1 MKSCAI
7 VLLNYN
13 GEQVL
18 PTFLPSVVRHSQYE
32 VWMIDNA
39 SSDGSLTY
47 VKENFPE
54 LRLISL
60 DSNYGFTGGYNLG
73 LEQLRG
79 QYETFIL
86 LNTDVEVT
94 PGWDQSLVDFLVSHP
109 DYAAVQPKIRSWK
122 DRTYF
127 DYAGAG
133 GGFVDSLGYPY
144 CRGRIWDHLEQD
156 SGQYDDTIQV
166 DWASG
171 ACLAITA
178 ADFYAHEGFDAS
190 FFAHMEEIDLC
201 WRLRKSGRK
210 IGYLGSAVVY
220 HQGGAT
226 LDRAS
231 AQKLYLNCRNSLSML
246 YKNVGLLRFLVIFL
260 AKGFFEGLAA
270 LNYVRNGEPKFA
282 KAILRAY
289 LDFLGSKKIKSPV
302 VRTNLPEV
310 GGNGPVGVIFA
321 YFLLMGKRKFTDL

>member
-1 MKSCAI
+1 MKPCAI

-13 GEQVL
+13 GEGVL
-18 PTFLPSVVRHSQYE
+18 PSFLPSVVRHSQYE

-39 SSDGSLTY
+39 STDASLTY

-54 LRLISL
+54 LSLISL
-60 DSNYGFTGGYNLG
+60 DSNHGFTGGYNLG
-73 LEQLRG
+73 LNQLRG

-94 PGWDQSLVDFLVSHP
+94 PGWDQRLVNFLVSHP
-109 DYAAVQPKIRSWK
+109 DYAAVQPKILSWK

-171 ACLAITA
+171 ACLTSTA

-210 IGYLGSAVVY
+210 IGYLGSTVVY

-231 AQKLYLNCRNSLSML
+231 AHKLYLNCRNSLSML
-246 YKNVGLLRFLVIFL
+246 YKNVGFLRFTAIFL
-260 AKGFFEGLAA
+260 SKAFFEGLAA
-270 LNYVRNGEPKFA
+270 INYVRKGEPKFA

-289 LDFLGSKKIKSPV
+289 GDFLGSQKVKSPV
-302 VRTNLPEV
+302 VENELPEV
-310 GGNGPVGVIFA
+310 GGSGPVGVIFG
-321 YFLLMGKRKFTDL
+321 YFLLLGKRKFTDL

>member
-1 MKSCAI
+1 
-7 VLLNYN
+7 
-13 GEQVL
+13 
-18 PTFLPSVVRHSQYE
+18 
-32 VWMIDNA
+32 MIDNG
-39 SSDGSLTY
+39 STDGSLKY
-47 VKENFPE
+47 VKENFHLVSVIALE
-54 LRLISL
+54 H
-60 DSNYGFTGGYNLG
+60 NYGFTGGYNLG
-73 LEQLRG
+73 LEQLKG

-94 PGWDQSLVDFLVSHP
+94 PGWDQSLVDFLANHP
-109 DYAAVQPKIRSWK
+109 DYAAVQPKILSWK
-122 DRTYF
+122 DRTHF

-133 GGFVDSLGYPY
+133 GGFVDGLGYPY

-156 SGQYDDTIQV
+156 TGQYDDTIPV

-171 ACLAITA
+171 ACLALTA
-178 ADFYAHEGFDAS
+178 ADFYTHQGFDAS

-246 YKNVGLLRFLVIFL
+246 YKNVELLRFAAIFL

-270 LNYVRNGEPKFA
+270 LNYLRKGEGQFA

-289 LDFLGSKKIKSPV
+289 GDFLGSKKIKSPV
-302 VRTNLPEV
+302 VETSLPEV
-310 GGNGPVGVIFA
+310 SGSGPVGVIFV
-321 YFLLMGKRKFTDL
+321 YFLLLGKRKFTDL

>member
-13 GEQVL
+13 GEGVL
-18 PTFLPSVVRHSQYE
+18 PSFLPAVVRHSQYE
-32 VWMIDNA
+32 VWMIDNG
-39 SSDGSLTY
+39 STDGSLKY
-47 VKENFPE
+47 VKENFPQVSVLALE
-54 LRLISL
+54 H
-60 DSNYGFTGGYNLG
+60 NYGFTGGYNLG
-73 LEQLRG
+73 LEQLKG

-94 PGWDQSLVDFLVSHP
+94 PGWDQSLVDFLANHP
-109 DYAAVQPKIRSWK
+109 DYAAVQPKILSWK
-122 DRTYF
+122 DRTHF

-133 GGFVDSLGYPY
+133 GGFVDGLGYPY
-144 CRGRIWDHLEQD
+144 CRGRIWDQLEQD
-156 SGQYDDTIQV
+156 SGQYDDTIPV

-171 ACLAITA
+171 ACLALTA
-178 ADFYAHEGFDAS
+178 ADFYTHQGFDAS

-246 YKNVGLLRFLVIFL
+246 YKNVELLRFAAIFL

-270 LNYVRNGEPKFA
+270 LNYLRKGEGQFA

-289 LDFLGSKKIKSPV
+289 GDFLGSKKVKSLV
-302 VRTNLPEV
+302 VETSLPEV
-310 GGNGPVGVIFA
+310 SGSGPVGVIFV
-321 YFLLMGKRKFTDL
+321 YFLLLGKRKFTDL

>member
-1 MKSCAI
+1 MKPCAI

-13 GEQVL
+13 GEGVL
-18 PTFLPSVVRHSQYE
+18 PTFLPSVVEHSRYE

-39 SSDGSLTY
+39 STDGSLTY

-54 LRLISL
+54 LPLISL
-60 DSNYGFTGGYNLG
+60 DRDYGFTGGYNLG

-79 QYETFIL
+79 QYEYFIL

-94 PGWDQSLVDFLVSHP
+94 PFWDQSLLDFLVNHTE
-109 DYAAVQPKIRSWK
+109 YAAVQPKILSWK
-122 DRTYF
+122 DQAYF
-127 DYAGAG
+127 DHAGAG
-133 GGFVDSLGYPY
+133 GGFLDALGYPY

-156 SGQYDDTIQV
+156 IGQYDDNIQV

-171 ACLAITA
+171 ACFAITA
-178 ADFYAHEGFDAS
+178 ADFYAHQGFDAS

-210 IGYLGSAVVY
+210 IGYLGSAVVF

-231 AQKLYLNCRNSLSML
+231 AKKLYLNCRNSLSML
-246 YKNVGLLRFLVIFL
+246 YKNMGLLRFIAIFL
-260 AKGFFEGLAA
+260 TKGFVEGLAA
-270 LNYVRNGEPKFA
+270 INYLRKGEPQFSE
-282 KAILRAY
+282 AILRAY
-289 LDFLGSKKIKSPV
+289 CDFFGSKKSVPLVIKS
-302 VRTNLPEV
+302 NLPQV
-310 GGNGPVGVIFA
+310 SGSGPVQVIFA
-321 YFLLMGKRKFTDL
+321 HFMLLGKRKFTDL

>member
-13 GEQVL
+13 GEGVL

-39 SSDGSLTY
+39 STDGSLTY

-109 DYAAVQPKIRSWK
+109 DYAAVQPKILSWK

-210 IGYLGSAVVY
+210 IGYFGSAVVY

-231 AQKLYLNCRNSLSML
+231 AHKLYLNCRNSLSML
-246 YKNVGLLRFLVIFL
+246 YKNVGFLRFAAIFL

-270 LNYVRNGEPKFA
+270 LNYVRKGESKFA
-282 KAILRAY
+282 KAILQAY
-289 LDFLGSKKIKSPV
+289 VDFLSSKKVKSPV
-302 VRTNLPEV
+302 VENDLPEV
-310 GGNGPVGVIFA
+310 GGSGPVGVIFA
-321 YFLLMGKRKFTDL
+321 YFLLLGKRKFTDL

>member
-1 MKSCAI
+1 
-7 VLLNYN
+7 
-13 GEQVL
+13 
-18 PTFLPSVVRHSQYE
+18 
-32 VWMIDNA
+32 MIDNG
-39 SSDGSLTY
+39 STDGSLKY
-47 VKENFPE
+47 VKENFPQVSVIALE
-54 LRLISL
+54 H
-60 DSNYGFTGGYNLG
+60 NYGFTGGYNLG
-73 LEQLRG
+73 LEQLKG
-79 QYETFIL
+79 QYKTFIL

-94 PGWDQSLVDFLVSHP
+94 PGWDQSLVDFLANHP
-109 DYAAVQPKIRSWK
+109 DYAAVQPKILSWK

-133 GGFVDSLGYPY
+133 GGFVDGLGYPY

-156 SGQYDDTIQV
+156 SGQYDDTIPV

-171 ACLAITA
+171 ACLALTA
-178 ADFYAHEGFDAS
+178 ADFYTHQGFDAG

-246 YKNVGLLRFLVIFL
+246 YKNVELLRFVAIFL

-270 LNYVRNGEPKFA
+270 LNYLRKGEGQFS

-289 LDFLGSKKIKSPV
+289 GDFLGSKKVKSPV
-302 VRTNLPEV
+302 VETSLPEV
-310 GGNGPVGVIFA
+310 SGSGPVGVIFV
-321 YFLLMGKRKFTDL
+321 YFLLLGKRKFTDL

>member
-1 MKSCAI
+1 
-7 VLLNYN
+7 
-13 GEQVL
+13 
-18 PTFLPSVVRHSQYE
+18 
-32 VWMIDNA
+32 MIDNA
-39 SSDGSLTY
+39 STDGSLTY

-94 PGWDQSLVDFLVSHP
+94 PGWDQSLVDFIVGHP

-171 ACLAITA
+171 ACLAINAT
-178 ADFYAHEGFDAS
+178 DFYAHEGFDGS

-246 YKNVGLLRFLVIFL
+246 YKNVGFLRFAAIFF

-270 LNYVRNGEPKFA
+270 LNYVRKGEPEFA
-282 KAILRAY
+282 KAILQAY
-289 LDFLGSKKIKSPV
+289 GDFLSSQKVKSPV
-302 VRTNLPEV
+302 VKTNLPEV
-310 GGNGPVGVIFA
+310 VGNGPVGVIFA
-321 YFLLMGKRKFTDL
+321 YFLLLGKRKFTDL

>member
-1 MKSCAI
+1 MKPCAI

-13 GEQVL
+13 GEGVL
-18 PTFLPSVVRHSQYE
+18 PTFLPSVVKHSQHE

-39 SSDGSLTY
+39 STDGSLTY

-94 PGWDQSLVDFLVSHP
+94 PGWDQSLVDFIVGHP

-171 ACLAITA
+171 ACLAINAT
-178 ADFYAHEGFDAS
+178 DFYAHEGFDGS

-246 YKNVGLLRFLVIFL
+246 YKNVGFLRFAAIFF

-270 LNYVRNGEPKFA
+270 LNYVRKGEPEFA
-282 KAILRAY
+282 KAILQAY
-289 LDFLGSKKIKSPV
+289 GDFLSSQKVKSPV
-302 VRTNLPEV
+302 VKTNLPEV
-310 GGNGPVGVIFA
+310 VGNGPVGVIFA
-321 YFLLMGKRKFTDL
+321 YFLLLGKRKFTDL

>member
-1 MKSCAI
+1 MKPCAI

-13 GEQVL
+13 GIGVL

-39 SSDGSLTY
+39 STDGSLAY

-94 PGWDQSLVDFLVSHP
+94 PGWDRSLVDFLTKNP
-109 DYAAVQPKIRSWK
+109 DFAAVQPKILAWK

-156 SGQYDDTIQV
+156 SGQYDDSIQV

-171 ACLAITA
+171 ACLALVAT
-178 ADFYAHEGFDAS
+178 DFYAHEGFDAR

-246 YKNVGLLRFLVIFL
+246 YKNVAFLRFAAIFL
-260 AKGFFEGLAA
+260 AKGFFEGFAA
-270 LNYVRNGEPKFA
+270 LNYVRKGENKFA

-289 LDFLGSKKIKSPV
+289 GDFLRSEKIKSTSV
-302 VRTNLPEV
+302 KSNLPEV
-310 GGNGPVGVIFA
+310 GSSGPVGVIFG
-321 YFLLMGKRKFTDL
+321 YFLLLGKRKFTDL

>member
-1 MKSCAI
+1 
-7 VLLNYN
+7 
-13 GEQVL
+13 
-18 PTFLPSVVRHSQYE
+18 
-32 VWMIDNA
+32 MIDNG
-39 SSDGSLTY
+39 STDGSLKY
-47 VKENFPE
+47 VKENFPQVSVIALE
-54 LRLISL
+54 H
-60 DSNYGFTGGYNLG
+60 NYGFTGGYNLG
-73 LEQLRG
+73 LEQLKG

-94 PGWDQSLVDFLVSHP
+94 PGWDQSLVNFLANHP
-109 DYAAVQPKIRSWK
+109 DYAAVQPKILSWK
-122 DRTYF
+122 DRSYF

-133 GGFVDSLGYPY
+133 GGFVDGLGYPY
-144 CRGRIWDHLEQD
+144 CRGRMWDHLEQD
-156 SGQYDDTIQV
+156 SGQYDDTIPV

-171 ACLAITA
+171 ACLALTA
-178 ADFYAHEGFDAS
+178 ADFYTHQGFDAG

-246 YKNVGLLRFLVIFL
+246 YKNVELLRFVAIFL

-270 LNYVRNGEPKFA
+270 LNYLRKGEGQFA

-289 LDFLGSKKIKSPV
+289 GDFLGSKKVKSPV
-302 VRTNLPEV
+302 VETSLPEV
-310 GGNGPVGVIFA
+310 SGSGPVGVIFV
-321 YFLLMGKRKFTDL
+321 YFLLLGKRKFTDL

>member
-13 GEQVL
+13 GEGVL
-18 PTFLPSVVRHSQYE
+18 PSFLPSVVEHSRFE

-39 SSDGSLTY
+39 STDGSLTY

-54 LRLISL
+54 LPLILL

-79 QYETFIL
+79 QYEYFIL

-94 PGWDQSLVDFLVSHP
+94 PGWDQSLVDFLTNHP

-122 DRTYF
+122 DRAYF

-133 GGFVDSLGYPY
+133 GGFVDGLGYPY
-144 CRGRIWDHLEQD
+144 CRGRIWNHLEQD
-156 SGQYDDTIQV
+156 AGQYDDTLQV

-171 ACLAITA
+171 ACLALTA
-178 ADFYAHEGFDAS
+178 ADFYAHQGFDAS

-246 YKNVGLLRFLVIFL
+246 YKNVGPLRFAAIFI

-270 LNYVRNGEPKFA
+270 INYLRKGEGQFA

-289 LDFLGSKKIKSPV
+289 GDFLGSKKIKSPAV
-302 VRTNLPEV
+302 VTNLLEV
-310 GGNGPVGVIFA
+310 GGSGPVGVIFL
-321 YFLLMGKRKFTDL
+321 YFLLLGKRKFTDL